1 MEPFLVI
8 FLYLVFFA
16 RQWGLE
22 KFAILSLKPRS
33 HARILNTERGL
44 FFFTFLRTEKS
55 SFNYLLIDP
64 RVTQNLPVRAKKM
77 DPDDVFRVFVMAIF
91 YVGKGKRSRPYAHLN
106 EALQSSKVRSNQK
119 YFSPWIAIVDNADL
133 AKLVTL
139 FLLFQ
144 SHVLM
149 RVRPRPRVFGF
160 FWKRRFFSPFSK
172 NKRPH
177 AVCSKRFRSS
187 SRKRLNN
194 GNMM

>member
-1 MEPFLVI
+1 MGFLS
-8 FLYLVFFA
+8 F
-16 RQWGLE
+16 
-22 KFAILSLKPRS
+22 
-33 HARILNTERGL
+33 

-77 DPDDVFRVFVMAIF
+77 NPDDVFRVFVMAIF

-106 EALQSSKVRSNQK
+106 EALQSSKVRSNQT

-133 AKLVTL
+133 TKLVTL

-144 SHVLM
+144 GHVLM
-149 RVRPRPRVFGF
+149 RVRPRPRVFGYL
-160 FWKRRFFSPFSK
+160 WKRRFFSPFSK

-177 AVCSKRFRSS
+177 AVCSNTFSLVLKKTLEQWKYDVKCMPEIIFLSRRF
-187 SRKRLNN
+187 L
-194 GNMM
+194 

>member
-1 MEPFLVI
+1 MGI
-8 FLYLVFFA
+8 FLYLVFFG
-16 RQWGLE
+16 RHE

-44 FFFTFLRTEKS
+44 FFFFFTFLRTEKS

-119 YFSPWIAIVDNADL
+119 YFSP
-133 AKLVTL
+133 
-139 FLLFQ
+139 
-144 SHVLM
+144 
-149 RVRPRPRVFGF
+149 
-160 FWKRRFFSPFSK
+160 
-172 NKRPH
+172 
-177 AVCSKRFRSS
+177 
-187 SRKRLNN
+187 
-194 GNMM
+194 